1 LVKTSIKGDGSLRQ
15 ENLIDNFDA
24 LLKAFLSFSKRKSPF
39 KRNGYHGDYVEQPSK
54 SYNMNLMRSSVF
66 LIQL

>member
-24 LLKAFLSFSKRKSPF
+24 LLRAFFSLSKRKSF
-39 KRNGYHGDYVEQPSK
+39 KRNGYHGDCVEQPSK
-54 SYNMNLMRSSVF
+54 SYNTNLMRSRVF